1 MNKNIFF
8 KKIKKISINEICKKL
23 KIKKITSE
31 NIYLNDIK
39 TLDNASKKD
48 LTFLHSSKYLRLISK
63 IKSNFI
69 ITSSKFTKYLPNK
82 NILIV
87 DNVLVSVASIT
98 ELFYPES
105 LNENFNYRN
114 LSNQNII
121 KSKSVTIGSNVL
133 IGKNVKIGNKSFI
146 GHNSIIEDNVIIG
159 KNCSIGSNVILKK
172 TIVGN
177 NVNILDGAVV
187 GKKGFGFFPKKG
199 KNLRYPH
206 IGMVIIKD
214 NVEIGSNNTIDRG
227 SLGNTIIGENTFLD
241 NQVHIA
247 HNVKIGKNCIIA
259 GQVGFAGST
268 EIGDNVLIG
277 GQAGISGHLKIGN
290 NVQIGGGS
298 GVIKNIP
305 DNTKVMGYPAKDI
318 KLFIKEN
325 TKWQIN

>member
-8 KKIKKISINEICKKL
+8 KKIKKISVNEICKKL
-23 KIKKITSE
+23 KIKNITKKK
-31 NIYLNDIK
+31 IYLNDIK
-39 TLDNASKKD
+39 TLDAASRYD
-48 LTFLHSSKYLRLISK
+48 LTFLHSSKYLKLIPK

-69 ITSSKFTKYLPNK
+69 ITSSKFQKYLPKK
-82 NILIV
+82 NIFLV
-87 DNVLVSVASIT
+87 DNVLLGVASIT
-98 ELFYPES
+98 ELFYPDS
-105 LNENFNYRN
+105 LNENFNYRVSSDQN
-114 LSNQNII
+114 LFR
-121 KSKSVTIGSNVL
+121 SKKVTIGSNVL
-133 IGKNVKIGNKSFI
+133 IGKNVKIGNNSFI

-177 NVNILDGAVV
+177 NVNILDGAVI

-214 NVEIGSNNTIDRG
+214 NAEIGSNNTIDRG

-259 GQVGFAGST
+259 GQVGFAGSS

-318 KLFIKEN
+318 KLFLKEN
-325 TKWQIN
+325 KK

>member
-8 KKIKKISINEICKKL
+8 KKTEKISINEICKKL
-23 KIKKITSE
+23 KIKSITKK

-39 TLDNASKKD
+39 TLENASKND
-48 LTFLHSSKYLRLISK
+48 LTFIHSSKYLRLIPK

-69 ITSSKFTKYLPNK
+69 ITSIKFQKYLSNK
-82 NILIV
+82 NILLV
-87 DNVLVSVASIT
+87 DNVLLAVANIT

-105 LNENFNYRN
+105 LNENFNYRASSDQN
-114 LSNQNII
+114 LI
-121 KSKSVTIGSNVL
+121 KLKSVTIGSNVL
-133 IGKNVKIGNKSFI
+133 IGKNVKIGKNSFI

-177 NVNILDGAVV
+177 NVNILDGAVI

-214 NVEIGSNNTIDRG
+214 NAEIGSNNTIDRG

-259 GQVGFAGST
+259 GQVGFAGSS

-318 KLFIKEN
+318 KLFLKEN
-325 TKWQIN
+325 KK

>member
-1 MNKNIFF
+1 MNKNLFF
-8 KKIKKISINEICKKL
+8 NKINRISLIEICKKL
-23 KIKKITSE
+23 KIKNITKK
-31 NIYLNDIK
+31 NIYLNDIR
-39 TLDNASKKD
+39 TLEDASKND
-48 LTFLHSSKYLRLISK
+48 LTFIHSSRYLKLIPK
-63 IKSNFI
+63 IKSSYI
-69 ITSSKFTKYLPNK
+69 ITSSKFKKYLTNK
-82 NILIV
+82 NILLV
-87 DNVLVSVASIT
+87 DNVLLAVARIT
-98 ELFYPES
+98 ELFYPNS
-105 LNENFNYRN
+105 LNENFNYRIS
-114 LSNQNII
+114 SNQNFI
-121 KSKSVTIGSNVL
+121 KSKSVTLGLNVL
-133 IGKNVKIGNKSFI
+133 IGKNVKIGNNSFI
-146 GHNSIIEDNVIIG
+146 GHNSILEDNVIIG
-159 KNCSIGSNVILKK
+159 KNCNIGSNVILKK

-259 GQVGFAGST
+259 GQVGFAGSS

-325 TKWQIN
+325 KK